1 MYAATKHAVKALTE
15 ALRRELHNVESP
27 VRVCA
32 ISPGFVETEFAQV
45 MSGSAKVAAET
56 YRRFPCLQ
64 PDDIADAVQWV
75 LGTPEHMQVH
85 DILLR
90 PKAQES

>member
-1 MYAATKHAVKALTE
+1 MCHQSRL
-15 ALRRELHNVESP
+15 
-27 VRVCA
+27 
-32 ISPGFVETEFAQV
+32 FVETEFAQV

-56 YRRFPCLQ
+56 YGRFPCLQ

-75 LGTPEHMQVH
+75 LRTPEHMQVH

-90 PKAQES
+90 PKAQQS